1 MNKIR
6 TYISTLLFLFMAS
19 AVQAQIVGTITDAE
33 TGDTILYPSV
43 KYKTPRLAVSGNA
56 QGYYSIARHVGSQ
69 LSFSAMGYKTK
80 TITVKNSTP
89 KVLNIKLRQDTKM
102 LKEVEIKGKRGKYK
116 RKENPAVALMKRVIA
131 AKKQTKLT
139 NHDYYRY
146 SKYQKLML
154 AMNDIRPQ
162 DIDSGFFKNKPV
174 LVSQIERSPVNDKLV
189 FPISVDETVSEEIY
203 RKDPKAEKTII
214 KAQQSTGLNNLFQ
227 IGEILSVGLKDV
239 FSDVDIYDDQIRL
252 LQYRFLSPIANS
264 ATSFYRYYIEDTVYV
279 DKDLC
284 YHLQFLP
291 NNQQDFG
298 FRGELYI
305 LADSTLHVKRC
316 TLTIPRRSDVN
327 FVENL
332 QVKQEYIQLDNGEWV
347 LSVDDMIVEMAI
359 TDFLSKAMVVRNT
372 RMSDYRFD
380 EIPQR
385 DFRGKGPIR
394 LERDALTK
402 TKDYW
407 TANRKVPL
415 TRSEA
420 DMGDF
425 LHRLRDQ
432 KGFKYIMLFVKAFM
446 ENFIETGNEEHP
458 SKVDIGPV
466 NTMIST
472 NFIDGLRTRFS
483 ARTTANFSPHLFLSG
498 YVARGW
504 NSKKNYY
511 RGEIT
516 WSFNHKQWMPLEYP
530 KRTLSFSSS
539 YDVMAPTDKF
549 LPTDKD
555 NVFTVLKWTKV
566 DKMMFY
572 NRQHLAFEWEERNGF
587 RTMMSIR
594 REENE
599 ASGNLYYTRLA
610 DLGTTFEEQNARLAE
625 LQLERSA
632 LDYKRQLHNGKM
644 TNTEL
649 HAEFEYAPNRTYVH
663 SKQKRRAVNNDAPM
677 FMIGHTMGV
686 KGLMGGQYNYN
697 LTELSIYNR
706 VWLHSW
712 GNIDTY
718 INAGAQ
724 WNQVPYPLLIMP
736 KANLS
741 YVVEEQMFNLI
752 NGMEFLNDRFASVDV
767 TWDLNGKLLNR
778 IPLFNRLKWREVFGV
793 KCLWGD
799 LTDKNNPFL
808 PYNASSQVLMAFPE
822 GSYVMKT
829 SRPYIEVVAGIHNI
843 FKLFHVQYVRRLTYN
858 DLPTAHKNGIRVM
871 MRISF

>member
-1 MNKIR
+1 M
-6 TYISTLLFLFMAS
+6 LLFLCLCPMI
-19 AVQAQIVGTITDAE
+19 QAQIVGTITDAE
-33 TGDTILYPSV
+33 TGDTILYPTV
-43 KYKTPRLAVSGNA
+43 RYKSPLLSVSGNA
-56 QGYYSIARHVGSQ
+56 KGYYSIERHVGGQ

-80 TITVKNSTP
+80 TITVKNTTP

-131 AKKQTKLT
+131 AKKQNKLT
-139 NHDYYRY
+139 NHEFYRY
-146 SKYQKLML
+146 SKYQKLSL
-154 AMNDIRPQ
+154 AMNDIRPW
-162 DIDSGFFKNKPV
+162 DIDSGFFKNKPL

-189 FPISVDETVSEEIY
+189 FPISVDETVSEEVY
-203 RKDPKAEKTII
+203 RKDPKAQKTIV
-214 KAQQSTGLNNLFQ
+214 KAQKSVGLNNLFQ

-239 FSDVDIYDDQIRL
+239 FSDVDIYDEQIKL

-264 ATSFYRYYIEDTVYV
+264 ATSFYRFYIEDTVYV

-298 FRGELYI
+298 FRGELFVV
-305 LADSTLHVKRC
+305 ADSNLHVKRC

-332 QVKQEYIQLDNGEWV
+332 RVQQEYTQLENGEWV

-372 RMSDYRFD
+372 RMSDYSFD

-385 DFRGKGPIR
+385 EFRGKGPIR
-394 LERDALTK
+394 FERDAQVKPT
-402 TKDYW
+402 DYW
-407 TANRKVPL
+407 AANRQVPL
-415 TRSEA
+415 TRSESG
-420 DMGDF
+420 MGDF
-425 LHRLRDQ
+425 IKQLREQ
-432 KGFKYIMLFVKAFM
+432 KGFKWVMLFAKALM
-446 ENFIETGNEEHP
+446 ENFVETGNAEHP

-472 NFIDGLRTRFS
+472 NFVDGLRTRFS
-483 ARTTANFSPHLFLSG
+483 ARTTANLSQHLFLSG
-498 YVARGW
+498 YLARGW

-511 RGEIT
+511 RGEVT
-516 WSFNHKQWMPLEYP
+516 WSFNRKEWMPLEYP
-530 KRTLSFSSS
+530 KRTLTFSSS
-539 YDVMAPTDKF
+539 YDIMAPTDKF

-572 NRQHLAFEWEERNGF
+572 NRQLLAFEWEERNGF
-587 RTMMSIR
+587 RTMMSLR
-594 REENE
+594 RETNE
-599 ASGNLYYTRLA
+599 AAGALYFTKLK
-610 DLGTTFEEQNARLAE
+610 DLGATFEEQNQRLEE
-625 LQLERSA
+625 LRLERQA
-632 LDYKRQLHNGKM
+632 LDYKRQLHNGKIR
-644 TNTEL
+644 TTEL

-663 SKQKRRAVNNDAPM
+663 SKQKRKAVNNDAPI
-677 FMIGHTMGV
+677 FLIGHTMGV
-686 KGLMGGQYNYN
+686 KGLFGGQYNYN
-697 LTELSIYNR
+697 LTEVSLYNR
-706 VWLHSW
+706 IWLHSW
-712 GNIDTY
+712 GNIDTQ

-724 WNQVPYPLLIMP
+724 WNRVPYPLLIMP

-741 YVVEEQMFNLI
+741 YIVEEQMFNLI
-752 NGMEFLNDRFASVDV
+752 NGMEFLNDRYASVDV
-767 TWDLNGKLLNR
+767 TWDLNGKLFNR
-778 IPLFNRLKWREVFGV
+778 IPLFHRLKWREVLGV

-808 PYNASSQVLMAFPE
+808 PANASSDMLMAFPE
-822 GSYVMKT
+822 GTYVMKS
-829 SRPYIEVVAGIHNI
+829 SRPYVEIVAGVHNI